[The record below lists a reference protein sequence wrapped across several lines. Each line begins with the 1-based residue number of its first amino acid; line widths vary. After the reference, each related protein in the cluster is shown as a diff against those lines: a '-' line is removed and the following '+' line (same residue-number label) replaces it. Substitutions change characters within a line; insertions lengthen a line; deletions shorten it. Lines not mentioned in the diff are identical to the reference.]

1 MKTYKEYLQ
10 GIYEPMTQEDI
21 DALHEALDDG
31 VDEQLLT
38 EIRYLRSLLAEAYW
52 WIGRKAPPNSSM
64 PKRYRHLMQ
73 ESNRIKTEIKEAKQ

>member
-52 WIGRKAPPNSSM
+52 WIGRKAPPNSNM
-64 PKRYRHLMQ
+64 PQRYRHLMQ
-73 ESNRIKTEIKEAKQ
+73 EANRIKTEIKEAKQ